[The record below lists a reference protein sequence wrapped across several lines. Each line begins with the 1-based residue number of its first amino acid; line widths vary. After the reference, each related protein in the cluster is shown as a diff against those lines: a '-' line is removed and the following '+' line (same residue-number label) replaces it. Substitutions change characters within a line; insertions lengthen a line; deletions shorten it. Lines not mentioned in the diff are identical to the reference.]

1 MPPTT
6 ESPRVDCIESVTN
19 SPDQRKRD
27 DAASELSIAMGEGHL
42 YGPGSM
48 RIRRAPKA
56 VVRVAT
62 SVVGVTLCSL
72 ALSSCGGSGG
82 AKGVPSTTSA
92 RAVGTSTTGVAD
104 GQILSAW
111 LAAQQAFHE
120 AALTS
125 DPSSPGLTATM
136 ISPQLEGVESALARL
151 RAAGDVGRGPMTY
164 GLPRITDAGS
174 SSASVVSCIHDQE
187 IEVQVTT
194 GVPVSGILGEPD
206 FELVTSTM
214 LSTGGGWKLASQTV
228 EVGQC
233 NGS

>member
-1 MPPTT
+1 
-6 ESPRVDCIESVTN
+6 
-19 SPDQRKRD
+19 
-27 DAASELSIAMGEGHL
+27 MGEGHL

-56 VVRVAT
+56 VVTVAT

-125 DPSSPGLTATM
+125 DPSSPELTATM
-136 ISPQLEGVESALARL
+136 ISPVLDSVRANLAQFQGE
-151 RAAGDVGRGPMTY
+151 GDVARGPTTY
-164 GLPRITDAGS
+164 GNPMIVDTGPAKVEVR
-174 SSASVVSCIHDQE
+174 SCVHGQE
-187 IEVQVTT
+187 IEVSEKT
-194 GVPVSGILGEPD
+194 GKPVPGVLGMATY
-206 FELVTSTM
+206 ELVTSIM
-214 LSTGGGWKLASQTV
+214 QSTVNGWKLADQTV
-228 EVGQC
+228 EPGKC
-233 NGS
+233 GGN